1 MSYSSKEHEA
11 NSSEKLRFSLFSLP
25 QLKEMIENE
34 KSPEEIE
41 LDEIEEKL
49 DQLNKILNDKK
60 S

>member
-1 MSYSSKEHEA
+1 MNY
-11 NSSEKLRFSLFSLP
+11 SSEKHDVSENLRFSLS